1 MYNRLAEFAEK
12 KCEIHT
18 VLLSIWIPKKSL
30 EITYVNSLNTVNTRH
45 QILFAKLEHFG
56 ICGAAL
62 QWIKSHFARR
72 IQSSLLPI
80 ADLSGWCPS
89 RFHLGPLFFITINKL
104 SS

>member
-1 MYNRLAEFAEK
+1 MYNRLVEFAEK

-72 IQSSLLPI
+72 I
-80 ADLSGWCPS
+80 
-89 RFHLGPLFFITINKL
+89 
-104 SS
+104 

>member
-1 MYNRLAEFAEK
+1 MEELCTTALQNLLK
-12 KCEIHT
+12 KMRNTYCIS
-18 VLLSIWIPKKSL
+18 VNLDSKKSL

-72 IQSSLLPI
+72 I
-80 ADLSGWCPS
+80 
-89 RFHLGPLFFITINKL
+89 
-104 SS
+104 

>member
-12 KCEIHT
+12 NAKYILYCCQFGFQ
-18 VLLSIWIPKKSL
+18 KKSL

-62 QWIKSHFARR
+62 QWMKSHFARR
-72 IQSSLLPI
+72 I
-80 ADLSGWCPS
+80 
-89 RFHLGPLFFITINKL
+89 
-104 SS
+104 